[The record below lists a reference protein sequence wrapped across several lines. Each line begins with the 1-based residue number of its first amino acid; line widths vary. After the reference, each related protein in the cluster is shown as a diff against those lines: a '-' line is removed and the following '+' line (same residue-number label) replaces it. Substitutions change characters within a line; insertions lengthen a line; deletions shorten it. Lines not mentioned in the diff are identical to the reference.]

1 MGYRKLDTKAF
12 ISEATKLHNGK
23 YDYSLAEYEHSNI
36 PVKIICPTHGI
47 FEQIPRG
54 HIRSDS
60 PAGCR
65 RCAYDAREIKRGSP
79 ENWYR
84 QAITFMDKLH
94 KDKPH
99 IHFDLLS
106 YRGTKNKMNYHCSI
120 HNEGGYICA
129 AAILKGL
136 GCPKCSNENSLHNDD
151 AFCKVK
157 HAKGF
162 IKFLAKAKTLHGDS
176 YDYSKSI
183 YSRSIDK
190 ILIKCNLHGTEFTQ
204 RPSAHLQG
212 QGCPTCGLIAASIN
226 SSLGLEEF
234 KVRFNDYNKNPLV
247 SLVDSSY
254 KGQEHKIEILCKIH
268 GKSYITAGI
277 TYPHNNNSGCCI
289 KCNRDAVR
297 VTSLK
302 EFINKSVEMFG
313 DKYDYS
319 KCTFPYYLNN
329 RSKMKIRCKLHD
341 YTMNLSSNRH
351 MRGNGGCP
359 KCARELFGRWSPK
372 VLMKNEAYFR
382 NEVCSVYLIR
392 MSSLENSWF
401 KIGISKNMISRM
413 NALQSESKA
422 HIDILCEVKSNTFES
437 SEAEHHLH
445 GIYKSKRFQHH
456 LKFGGYTEC
465 FNLNEKDISCI
476 KEYLF
481 NKAFS

>member
-23 YDYSLAEYEHSNI
+23 YDYSLTEYEHSNT

-47 FEQIPRG
+47 FEQMPRG

-65 RCAYDAREIKRGSP
+65 RCAYDIRELKRGST

-84 QAITFMDKLH
+84 QALTFMDKLH

-106 YRGTKNKMNYHCSI
+106 YRGTKNKMHYHCSI
-120 HNEGGYICA
+120 HNEGGYVCA

-151 AFCKVK
+151 AFCRVK

-162 IKFLAKAKTLHGDS
+162 IKFLAKAKLLHGES
-176 YDYSKSI
+176 YDYSKSV
-183 YSRSIDK
+183 YSRSRDK

-234 KVRFNDYNKNPLV
+234 KARFNSYNDNPLV

-254 KGQEHKIEILCKIH
+254 KGQEHKIEILCKTH
-268 GKSYITAGI
+268 GKSHISAGI
-277 TYPHNNNSGCCI
+277 VYPHNNSGCCT
-289 KCNRDAVR
+289 KCNRDNAR
-297 VTSLK
+297 ADSFNSFIKRSMELFDGKFDYSECDVTSY
-302 EFINKSVEMFG
+302 I
-313 DKYDYS
+313 
-319 KCTFPYYLNN
+319 TN
-329 RSKMKIRCKLHD
+329 RSKLIVRCKIHD
-341 YTMNLSSNRH
+341 HTFKVSANKH
-351 MRGNGGCP
+351 MTSQGGCSM
-359 KCARELFGRWSPK
+359 CAREKFGRWSPK
-372 VLMKNEAYFR
+372 VLMKNEDYFR
-382 NEVCSVYLIR
+382 SEPCNIYLIR
-392 MSSLENSWF
+392 MSSLENSWH
-401 KIGISKNMISRM
+401 KIGITKSIPHRISC
-413 NALQSESKA
+413 LQNEAQSFVNIVCSFE
-422 HIDILCEVKSNTFES
+422 SNTFEC
-437 SEAEHHLH
+437 SEIEHSLHKEFKHL
-445 GIYKSKRFQHH
+445 RFQHNN
-456 LKFGGYTEC
+456 KFGGYTEC
-465 FNLNEKDISCI
+465 FNLTDEALSHI